1 MSAPRYQP
9 TADVEVRITL
19 TLYYTDSLRIA
30 RDGEIYASEIKAAES
45 AMLQHVRH
53 IEKHAATLGLSVQ
66 DNDDGVEVEE
76 I

>member
-53 IEKHAATLGLSVQ
+53 IEKHAAALGLSIQ